1 MTVDKSA
8 TGSSLAAGAAADE
21 ETIATETTS
30 LLNSETSSRTLSDGS
45 ASRPQPRR
53 DADADSNAPKQSVGT
68 ARAVAIIFSTWVLIF
83 LTASNMSGITMA
95 QSAIA
100 EELQAYEEALW
111 FTSSYLISTS
121 ALSPLI
127 GRLATI
133 FSPRVL
139 VLPTGIFFATGGV
152 VTATA
157 PSFGVFILGRVLTGI
172 GGAGISNL
180 AIILVLQLTS
190 KTKRGIFVGLV
201 NAGFTIGL
209 SSGAVVY
216 GALLPAVGWR
226 LLFGIQAPI
235 ALAAGLGVFLSLP
248 SSFKSGHKSSEKS
261 IREKLA
267 RIDYAGAI
275 ALMLTIVLF
284 LVGLS
289 GEIKWVPILLSV
301 AGAVVFVLIEVY
313 VAVDPVIP
321 LSILSSRGVFF
332 SCIAQLLF
340 MASRWTVL
348 FYSPIFFLAVRGY
361 APAVAG
367 SILIPTNLGFGS
379 GGLIVGWLHVRR
391 NGAFWL
397 PSIIGLA
404 LFGTSLFILSVVSA
418 PESSAWLFV
427 LVVFANGLATGA
439 SLNYTLAHMLHLS
452 RPEEHFIS
460 ASLLGTFRG
469 FGGSFGTAIG
479 GGIFYRLLH
488 GGLLEGF
495 SQLDGGLTKERRALV
510 TKLMGSPALVFN
522 GDLGGAEQG
531 VAVEG
536 YANASRGTWAAA
548 AILAIFIVALQAAS
562 GWDKPAE
569 KVDEEEEVNERANLL
584 QSEGVVEA

>member
-8 TGSSLAAGAAADE
+8 TSSLAASAADDE
-21 ETIATETTS
+21 ETVATETTT
-30 LLNSETSSRTLSDGS
+30 LLNSETSSGTLSDGS
-45 ASRPQPRR
+45 ASRPRPRR
-53 DADADSNAPKQSVGT
+53 DSDADSNAPKQSVGT

-100 EELQAYEEALW
+100 EDLQAYEEALW

-121 ALSPLI
+121 AMSPLI

-139 VLPTGIFFATGGV
+139 VLPTGLFFAAGGA

-157 PSFGVFILGRVLTGI
+157 HSFGVFILGRVLTGI
-172 GGAGISNL
+172 GGAGITNL
-180 AIILVLQLTS
+180 AIILVLELTS
-190 KTKRGIFVGLV
+190 KTKAWHLRWPGKLRLHDWPLIRC
-201 NAGFTIGL
+201 
-209 SSGAVVY
+209 SG
-216 GALLPAVGWR
+216 R

-248 SSFKSGHKSSEKS
+248 SSFKSGHKSSEKPV
-261 IREKLA
+261 REKLA
-267 RIDYAGAI
+267 RIDYAGALV
-275 ALMLTIVLF
+275 LMLTIVLF

-301 AGAVVFVLIEVY
+301 AGAAVFVLIEVY

-404 LFGTSLFILSVVSA
+404 LFGTSLFILSLVSA
-418 PESSAWLFV
+418 PDSSVWLFV

-479 GGIFYRLLH
+479 GGVFYRLLH
-488 GGLLEGF
+488 GGLLAGF

-522 GDLGGAEQG
+522 GDLRDAEQG

-569 KVDEEEEVNERANLL
+569 KIDEEEEVNERANLL
-584 QSEGVVEA
+584 QNEGVVEA